1 MIRFVL
7 FFLIATFTFTACEE
21 IGPEINPA
29 MGEIDNPDTLI
40 NVDAQKRQVLIEEF
54 TGVRCVQCPGGAAI
68 IEDLLAI
75 HGDQLVAVALHA
87 GEWAPPFNESLYDFR
102 TQDGDQVLNFLG
114 EPIGYPSAVVNRKL
128 FDGEFDLQL
137 GKNQWAGFI
146 ALEAAE
152 EPKVKIALQ
161 IEYDGTGRTLD
172 ADVTLFVQEN
182 ILEPDVRLSVLITE
196 DDIIDMQET
205 PEGKKSDYK
214 HKHVLRDYLSNY
226 AGDPITSP
234 MVAGAE
240 INESFSIE
248 LKEDWVVDNINVV
261 AFVHVA
267 GASKEVLQAAEVQ
280 LND

>member
-1 MIRFVL
+1 MIRFML
-7 FFLIATFTFTACEE
+7 FFLIATFAFSACDE
-21 IGPEINPA
+21 ISPEINPV
-29 MGEIDNPDTLI
+29 MGDFEDPDTLL
-40 NVDAQKRQVLIEEF
+40 NVDSQKRQVLIEEF

-87 GEWAPPFNESLYDFR
+87 GEWAPPFNESLYDFQ
-102 TQDGDQVLNFLG
+102 TEDGDLVLNFLG

-161 IEYDGTGRTLD
+161 IEYDGTGRTLET
-172 ADVTLFVQEN
+172 DVTLFVQED

-196 DDIIDMQET
+196 DNIIDMQET
-205 PEGKKSDYK
+205 PEGKKADYK
-214 HKHVLRDYLSNY
+214 HKHVLRDYISDY
-226 AGDPITSP
+226 AGDPITSAL
-234 MVAGAE
+234 VTGTE
-240 INESFSIE
+240 IKESFTTT

-267 GASKEVLQAAEVQ
+267 GDTKEVLQAAEVQ